1 MKVIEIKNL
10 CLSYDKRMCDEPAK
24 WAGLYIIKQ
33 LVRQIQISAM
43 KDAVDEIELWVP
55 ENIVK
60 GVDDWFRNQRQSNRR
75 QRNRPAGRNRNRRAT
90 P

>member
-24 WAGLYIIKQ
+24 WAGLYVIKQ
-33 LVRQIQISAM
+33 LVRQIQIKAL
-43 KDAVDEIELWVP
+43 KDAVGELELWIP

-60 GVDDWFRNQRQSNRR
+60 GIDDWFKHQRQSNSK
-75 QRNRPAGRNRNRRAT
+75 QRKKRTKP
-90 P
+90 